1 MGYQRRVHG
10 DSVDD
15 SSPRNNNIR
24 TEKGTKEDVTSRL
37 SFWEKATVSFLVS
50 QKRAINITLYI
61 RLG

>member
-1 MGYQRRVHG
+1 MGI
-10 DSVDD
+10 SVDD